1 MSFSVSRYQ
10 TNYTFQYKFPQGND
24 LKFHY
29 GMNFSHRAE
38 ALLLFLG
45 DLVILYTSLLF
56 TLFIRYGSLGS
67 EEFTRMFT
75 LHFIP
80 FSLVFLLWTL
90 VFFIAGL
97 YEKHTLFLQK
107 QLPQLLSR
115 ALTLNVV
122 IAVLFFY
129 FIPAFKITPRI
140 NLFICLFVSSV
151 LLFFW
156 RRYRLHS
163 AASTEKQNAVIIG
176 NGEEMERIVR
186 EINQNPRYRIR
197 FAFTV
202 DTLSLSKADISSSI
216 SRLSA
221 EHITLIV
228 LDLHSREV
236 QTLLPHLYGL
246 LSSGIQFVDMHDM
259 YEEVFDR
266 IPLSLVRYHWFLE
279 HISSVSS
286 RFTYD
291 FLKRF
296 MDIVISLAL
305 GLLSLV
311 AYPFVYIAIKLDD
324 GGAFFVSQE
333 RVGLNNNIIRT
344 IKFRTMSRDDKG
356 RPELKAGNKVTRV
369 GAFLRRTRIDEL
381 PQLWNVLHGEMS
393 LIGPRPELPSLVEVY
408 EREVP
413 HYNIRHL
420 IKPGLSGWAQL
431 YHKTPPKVD
440 ANPDETATKLSYDL
454 YYLKHRSIWLDIK
467 IALKTVKVLLSRSG
481 V

>member
-1 MSFSVSRYQ
+1 M
-10 TNYTFQYKFPQGND
+10 
-24 LKFHY
+24 
-29 GMNFSHRAE
+29 FSHRAE
-38 ALLLFLG
+38 ALLLFFG

-56 TLFIRYGSLGS
+56 TLFVRYGFLDAG
-67 EEFTRMFT
+67 ELYRMLM
-75 LHFIP
+75 LHLIP
-80 FSLVFLLWTL
+80 FSIVFLLWTL

-115 ALTLNVV
+115 ALILNVV

-140 NLFICLFVSSV
+140 NLFICLFVSSI
-151 LLFFW
+151 LLYFW
-156 RRYRLHS
+156 RRFRLRS
-163 AASTEKQNAVIIG
+163 FTDAGRQNAVIIG
-176 NGEEMERIVR
+176 SGEEMEKITQ
-186 EINQNPRYRIR
+186 EINQNPRYRIK

-202 DTLSLSKADISSSI
+202 DALSLSKTDIPDI
-216 SRLSA
+216 IRRLST
-221 EHITLIV
+221 EHVALV
-228 LDLHSREV
+228 VMDLHSREV
-236 QTLLPHLYGL
+236 QALLPHLYVL
-246 LSSGIQFVDMHDM
+246 LFSGIRFVDMHDM
-259 YEEVFDR
+259 YEDVFDR

-279 HISSVSS
+279 HISSVSY
-286 RFTYD
+286 RFTYE
-291 FLKRF
+291 FLKRL
-296 MDIVISLAL
+296 MDIIVSSLL
-305 GLLSLV
+305 GIFSLIV
-311 AYPFVYIAIKLDD
+311 YPLAYVAIKLDD
-324 GGAFFVSQE
+324 DGALFVSQE
-333 RVGLNNNIIRT
+333 RVGLNNKIIRT

-356 RPELKAGNKVTRV
+356 EPELKKGNKVTRV
-369 GAFLRRTRIDEL
+369 GTFLRRTRIDEL

-431 YHKTPPKVD
+431 YHKNPPKVD
-440 ANPDETATKLSYDL
+440 ANPDATATKLSYDL
-454 YYLKHRSIWLDIK
+454 YYLKHRSILLDIK

>member
-1 MSFSVSRYQ
+1 M
-10 TNYTFQYKFPQGND
+10 
-24 LKFHY
+24 
-29 GMNFSHRAE
+29 FSHRAE
-38 ALLLFLG
+38 ALLLFFG

-56 TLFIRYGSLGS
+56 TLFVRYGFLEAGV
-67 EEFTRMFT
+67 FYRMLM
-75 LHFIP
+75 LHLIP
-80 FSLVFLLWTL
+80 FTIVFLLWTF

-97 YEKHTLFLQK
+97 YEKQTLFLQK
-107 QLPQLLSR
+107 QLPQLFSR
-115 ALTLNVV
+115 ALTLNVI

-156 RRYRLHS
+156 RRYRLRS
-163 AASTEKQNAVIIG
+163 LASTEKQNAVIIG
-176 NGEEMERIVR
+176 SGSEMERIVG
-186 EINQNPRYRIR
+186 EINHNARYRVR

-202 DTLSLSKADISSSI
+202 DALSLSKSDIPNI
-216 SRLSA
+216 IRRLSG
-221 EHITLIV
+221 EKVTLSV
-228 LDLHSREV
+228 LDLQSKEV
-236 QTLLPHLYGL
+236 QALLPHLYAL
-246 LSSGIQFVDMHDM
+246 LFSGIRFVDMQDM
-259 YEEVFDR
+259 YEDIFDR

-279 HISSVSS
+279 HLSSTSS

-296 MDIVISLAL
+296 MDAVISCVL
-305 GLLSLV
+305 GALSLV
-311 AYPFVYIAIKLDD
+311 VYPLVYTAIKLDD
-324 GGAFFVSQE
+324 GGALFVSQE
-333 RVGLNNNIIRT
+333 RIGLNNKRMRT

-356 RPELKAGNKVTRV
+356 QPELKKGNKVTRV

-431 YHKTPPKVD
+431 YHRTPPKVD